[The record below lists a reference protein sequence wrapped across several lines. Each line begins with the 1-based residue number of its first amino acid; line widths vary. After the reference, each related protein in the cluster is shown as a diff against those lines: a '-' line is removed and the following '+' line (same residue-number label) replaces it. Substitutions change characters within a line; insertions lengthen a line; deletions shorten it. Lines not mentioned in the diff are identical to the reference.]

1 MSVSEISSKLYT
13 DSRPDV
19 AAEKS
24 ENSGFDAVVADA
36 VQKKASAPACSACV
50 RIAEPVTVPA
60 IEAPVAPADGAE
72 VAEPAAE
79 NPEVTASQAVAPAE
93 EKEISHSAMYRFT
106 MYVRIS
112 GDFAGLQNSFA
123 EGFKAATTNVVK
135 ALRGDSSFGIDALD
149 NYLGQAES
157 ASGNGM
163 QSAKTFLDEMLNAAD
178 KGLKMITASLK
189 SSAWMSGLNLNGSSS
204 ASSSMSSL
212 SAMFASSSSSSTSS
226 SSSSSLFSSS
236 SALDMAKLQLQAALE
251 NSADKASG
259 NLSAAT
265 GSAEMVDYGS
275 GYKLAKLKGETLVK
289 VDEAGNSD
297 SLLDSTTTT
306 DDSEVAAESPAITRR
321 NLLFDRFL
329 QLIDSLSSNLES
341 GSQIVRAGFSFA
353 IDNGIS
359 SDYREVGNASSAEAN
374 RDDASTGAVVKTDG
388 ETEETVA

>member
-24 ENSGFDAVVADA
+24 ESSGFDAIVESA

-50 RIAEPVTVPA
+50 RITEPVTVPA
-60 IEAPVAPADGAE
+60 TEEPVASVAGSE

-79 NPEVTASQAVAPAE
+79 KTEATASQAVAPAE
-93 EKEISHSAMYRFT
+93 DEEVTRSAMYSFT

-123 EGFKAATTNVVK
+123 DGFKAATTSFVK
-135 ALRGDSSFGIDALD
+135 ALQSDSSFGVDALD

-163 QSAKTFLDEMLNAAD
+163 QSARTFLDEMLTAAD

-204 ASSSMSSL
+204 SSSSL
-212 SAMFASSSSSSTSS
+212 SSLSSMFASSSSSSSS
-226 SSSSSLFSSS
+226 SSSMFSSS

-251 NSADKASG
+251 SSAGKSSD

-275 GYKLAKLKGETLVK
+275 GYKLAKLKGDALVK
-289 VDEAGNSD
+289 VDESGNSD
-297 SLLDSTTTT
+297 SLPAATKTA
-306 DDSEVAAESPAITRR
+306 DDSKAVAASPAITRR
-321 NLLFDRFL
+321 NLLLDRFL

-353 IDNGIS
+353 IDNGII
-359 SDYREVGNASSAEAN
+359 SDNREVENANEAEAN
-374 RDDASTGAVVKTDG
+374 RDDASTGAVVKPDG